1 MKMSLLT
8 MVQKIL
14 SDMDAEP
21 VNSVGDTLEAGQ
33 VASILGDTFYNI
45 VHNKKIPEFEHFIK
59 LTALSDSEAP
69 THFQYPTAVDKVYD
83 IWYDVSDDGTFQ
95 YKRIKFLEPSEFIK
109 RIDAFTSDY
118 TLVDDRKGGTKLRI
132 KNNSQPTYYT
142 SFDDDYIVMDSY
154 DSSIDNTLQA
164 SKSRAFVVKVPVFS
178 EVDDTYVPE
187 LDDNLFPLFYNEAKS
202 VCFSLLK
209 GGPDPKIDQ
218 AARRQRYNVQND
230 LYKTKRPVTIS
241 GFGR

>member
-83 IWYDVSDDGTFQ
+83 IWYDVSDDGI
-95 YKRIKFLEPSEFIK
+95 YP
-109 RIDAFTSDY
+109 
-118 TLVDDRKGGTKLRI
+118 G
-132 KNNSQPTYYT
+132 
-142 SFDDDYIVMDSY
+142 
-154 DSSIDNTLQA
+154 
-164 SKSRAFVVKVPVFS
+164 
-178 EVDDTYVPE
+178 
-187 LDDNLFPLFYNEAKS
+187 
-202 VCFSLLK
+202 
-209 GGPDPKIDQ
+209 
-218 AARRQRYNVQND
+218 RR
-230 LYKTKRPVTIS
+230 P
-241 GFGR
+241 

>member
-1 MKMSLLT
+1 
-8 MVQKIL
+8 
-14 SDMDAEP
+14 
-21 VNSVGDTLEAGQ
+21 
-33 VASILGDTFYNI
+33 
-45 VHNKKIPEFEHFIK
+45 
-59 LTALSDSEAP
+59 
-69 THFQYPTAVDKVYD
+69 
-83 IWYDVSDDGTFQ
+83 
-95 YKRIKFLEPSEFIK
+95 
-109 RIDAFTSDY
+109 
-118 TLVDDRKGGTKLRI
+118 
-132 KNNSQPTYYT
+132 
-142 SFDDDYIVMDSY
+142 MDSY

-164 SKSRAFVVKVPVFS
+164 SKSRAFVVKVPVFN

>member
-1 MKMSLLT
+1 
-8 MVQKIL
+8 
-14 SDMDAEP
+14 
-21 VNSVGDTLEAGQ
+21 
-33 VASILGDTFYNI
+33 
-45 VHNKKIPEFEHFIK
+45 
-59 LTALSDSEAP
+59 
-69 THFQYPTAVDKVYD
+69 
-83 IWYDVSDDGTFQ
+83 
-95 YKRIKFLEPSEFIK
+95 

-118 TLVDDRKGGTKLRI
+118 TLVDDRKAGTKLRI

-164 SKSRAFVVKVPVFS
+164 SKSRAFVVKVPVFN

-230 LYKTKRPVTIS
+230 LYKTNRPVTIS
-241 GFGR
+241 RFGR